1 MTIPW
6 DVKTD
11 AKAIYSRWA
20 EGDFDCNLLCDIRLQ
35 KRVSARSGLGT
46 HASQSIVM
54 KDYDGESRAT
64 TKARGNSIMA
74 NAGLIASALSEIG
87 LVEKSRP
94 EFTEINKKG
103 CLAVV
108 LANKD
113 YRDVNRGDTVFYCS
127 TEGRL
132 VGGGVEDTKKLSEPS
147 KGAKLLL
154 KALKLETK
162 IRAIRS
168 STLPKANKYRPTEG
182 P

>member
-1 MTIPW
+1 M
-6 DVKTD
+6 
-11 AKAIYSRWA
+11 
-20 EGDFDCNLLCDIRLQ
+20 
-35 KRVSARSGLGT
+35 GT
-46 HASQSIVM
+46 HAGQSIV

-74 NAGLIASALSEIG
+74 NAGLITSALSEIG
-87 LVEKSRP
+87 LMEKSRP
-94 EFTEINKKG
+94 EFTGINKKG

-113 YRDVNRGDTVFYCS
+113 YYDIDRKDTVFYCS

-132 VGGGVEDTKKLSEPS
+132 VRGGMKDTKELSERF
-147 KGAKLLL
+147 KGAKLFL

-162 IRAIRS
+162 IRVS
-168 STLPKANKYRPTEG
+168 LTFPNANKYRPAEG